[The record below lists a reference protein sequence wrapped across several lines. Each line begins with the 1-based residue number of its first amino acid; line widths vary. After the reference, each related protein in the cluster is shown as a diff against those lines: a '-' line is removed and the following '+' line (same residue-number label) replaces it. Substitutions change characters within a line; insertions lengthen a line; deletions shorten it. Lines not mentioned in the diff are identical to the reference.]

1 MITVGSAPIVGGI
14 AYAITKNKEKQEAP
28 VKNYRKMSE
37 NPEELQKQ
45 MIHDMKNNIGMFKD
59 IVVNSPE
66 SAYIMM
72 EAYFGER
79 FLKRKGITKE
89 SVKRLYNND

>member
-1 MITVGSAPIVGGI
+1 
-14 AYAITKNKEKQEAP
+14 
-28 VKNYRKMSE
+28 
-37 NPEELQKQ
+37 
-45 MIHDMKNNIGMFKD
+45 MKNNIGMFKD

-72 EAYFGER
+72 KAYFGER

>member
-66 SAYIMM
+66 SAYITM
-72 EAYFGER
+72 EAYFGKR